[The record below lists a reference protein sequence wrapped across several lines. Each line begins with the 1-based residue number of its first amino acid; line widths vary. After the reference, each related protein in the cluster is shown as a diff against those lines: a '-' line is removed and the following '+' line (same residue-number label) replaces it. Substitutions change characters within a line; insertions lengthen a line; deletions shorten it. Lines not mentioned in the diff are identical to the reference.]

1 MTIPARRSDFRSG
14 CTPGPAA
21 RACHAPIATK
31 PSRNNAAATQKPTAS
46 VPCVAA
52 NLKSCAPIPDLKS
65 FGSHLGYVIQCPS
78 LPFMLVLARA
88 AFALLPGRL
97 VMNGDKVDSTTNS
110 IPSVSLFRGIYNRVA
125 KRLGVDP
132 SYVSRVARGE
142 RKSAVVEKALAEEV
156 RVIRDH
162 LNNHQNNHD
171 GNNHDGNN
179 HDGNNHTWANQKK
192 KSKIKCRSGEAL
204 EA

>member
-1 MTIPARRSDFRSG
+1 MP
-14 CTPGPAA
+14 
-21 RACHAPIATK
+21 
-31 PSRNNAAATQKPTAS
+31 Q
-46 VPCVAA
+46 
-52 NLKSCAPIPDLKS
+52 
-65 FGSHLGYVIQCPS
+65 
-78 LPFMLVLARA
+78 LPFVLVLPRTS
-88 AFALLPGRL
+88 FALHPERA
-97 VMNGDKVDSTTNS
+97 VMNGDKVDSSMNS

-162 LNNHQNNHD
+162 LNNHNNNNHAPAD
-171 GNNHDGNN
+171 
-179 HDGNNHTWANQKK
+179 QKK
-192 KSKIKCRSGEAL
+192 KSKIKSRPGEPL

>member
-1 MTIPARRSDFRSG
+1 
-14 CTPGPAA
+14 
-21 RACHAPIATK
+21 
-31 PSRNNAAATQKPTAS
+31 
-46 VPCVAA
+46 
-52 NLKSCAPIPDLKS
+52 
-65 FGSHLGYVIQCPS
+65 
-78 LPFMLVLARA
+78 
-88 AFALLPGRL
+88 
-97 VMNGDKVDSTTNS
+97 MNGDKVDSNMNS

-162 LNNHQNNHD
+162 LNNHQDSHN
-171 GNNHDGNN
+171 GNNHAPPIQN
-179 HDGNNHTWANQKK
+179 K
-192 KSKIKCRSGEAL
+192 KSKLKPRDSEPL

>member
-1 MTIPARRSDFRSG
+1 
-14 CTPGPAA
+14 
-21 RACHAPIATK
+21 
-31 PSRNNAAATQKPTAS
+31 
-46 VPCVAA
+46 
-52 NLKSCAPIPDLKS
+52 
-65 FGSHLGYVIQCPS
+65 
-78 LPFMLVLARA
+78 
-88 AFALLPGRL
+88 
-97 VMNGDKVDSTTNS
+97 MNDDKVDSNMNS

-162 LNNHQNNHD
+162 LNNHENGHNRNNHIPV
-171 GNNHDGNN
+171 
-179 HDGNNHTWANQKK
+179 NQKK
-192 KSKIKCRSGEAL
+192 KPKIKSGNNDSL

>member
-1 MTIPARRSDFRSG
+1 MCR
-14 CTPGPAA
+14 
-21 RACHAPIATK
+21 
-31 PSRNNAAATQKPTAS
+31 Q
-46 VPCVAA
+46 
-52 NLKSCAPIPDLKS
+52 
-65 FGSHLGYVIQCPS
+65 
-78 LPFMLVLARA
+78 LPFVLVLART
-88 AFALLPGRL
+88 AFAPCQKRL
-97 VMNGDKVDSTTNS
+97 VMNSDKVDSNTNS

-162 LNNHQNNHD
+162 LNNHENGHNRNNH
-171 GNNHDGNN
+171 NSL
-179 HDGNNHTWANQKK
+179 NQKK
-192 KSKIKCRSGEAL
+192 KSKTKSRDSETL

>member
-1 MTIPARRSDFRSG
+1 
-14 CTPGPAA
+14 
-21 RACHAPIATK
+21 
-31 PSRNNAAATQKPTAS
+31 
-46 VPCVAA
+46 
-52 NLKSCAPIPDLKS
+52 
-65 FGSHLGYVIQCPS
+65 
-78 LPFMLVLARA
+78 
-88 AFALLPGRL
+88 
-97 VMNGDKVDSTTNS
+97 MNGDKVDSNMNS

-162 LNNHQNNHD
+162 LNNHENDHNNNH
-171 GNNHDGNN
+171 N
-179 HDGNNHTWANQKK
+179 NNHTPVNQKK
-192 KSKIKCRSGEAL
+192 KFKIKSHDSESL

>member
-1 MTIPARRSDFRSG
+1 
-14 CTPGPAA
+14 
-21 RACHAPIATK
+21 
-31 PSRNNAAATQKPTAS
+31 
-46 VPCVAA
+46 
-52 NLKSCAPIPDLKS
+52 
-65 FGSHLGYVIQCPS
+65 
-78 LPFMLVLARA
+78 
-88 AFALLPGRL
+88 
-97 VMNGDKVDSTTNS
+97 MNGDKVDSNTVS

-171 GNNHDGNN
+171 NNH
-179 HDGNNHTWANQKK
+179 HTPVDQKK
-192 KSKIKCRSGEAL
+192 KSKIKARDSESL

>member
-1 MTIPARRSDFRSG
+1 
-14 CTPGPAA
+14 
-21 RACHAPIATK
+21 
-31 PSRNNAAATQKPTAS
+31 
-46 VPCVAA
+46 
-52 NLKSCAPIPDLKS
+52 
-65 FGSHLGYVIQCPS
+65 
-78 LPFMLVLARA
+78 MLVLVRA

-179 HDGNNHTWANQKK
+179 HDGNNHILANQKK
-192 KSKIKCRSGEAL
+192 KSKTKSRAGESL

>member
-1 MTIPARRSDFRSG
+1 MFMTG
-14 CTPGPAA
+14 
-21 RACHAPIATK
+21 
-31 PSRNNAAATQKPTAS
+31 Q
-46 VPCVAA
+46 
-52 NLKSCAPIPDLKS
+52 
-65 FGSHLGYVIQCPS
+65 
-78 LPFMLVLARA
+78 LPFVLVLPRTP
-88 AFALLPGRL
+88 FVRRPERL
-97 VMNGDKVDSTTNS
+97 VMNGDKVDSNMNS

-162 LNNHQNNHD
+162 LNNHQNDHNGH
-171 GNNHDGNN
+171 N
-179 HDGNNHTWANQKK
+179 GNNHTPSNQKK
-192 KSKIKCRSGEAL
+192 KSRIKPHDIESL

>member
-1 MTIPARRSDFRSG
+1 
-14 CTPGPAA
+14 
-21 RACHAPIATK
+21 
-31 PSRNNAAATQKPTAS
+31 
-46 VPCVAA
+46 
-52 NLKSCAPIPDLKS
+52 
-65 FGSHLGYVIQCPS
+65 
-78 LPFMLVLARA
+78 
-88 AFALLPGRL
+88 
-97 VMNGDKVDSTTNS
+97 MNGDKVDSTTNS

-171 GNNHDGNN
+171 GNNHDANN
-179 HDGNNHTWANQKK
+179 HDGNNHTWTNQKK
-192 KSKIKCRSGEAL
+192 KSKTKFRSGESL